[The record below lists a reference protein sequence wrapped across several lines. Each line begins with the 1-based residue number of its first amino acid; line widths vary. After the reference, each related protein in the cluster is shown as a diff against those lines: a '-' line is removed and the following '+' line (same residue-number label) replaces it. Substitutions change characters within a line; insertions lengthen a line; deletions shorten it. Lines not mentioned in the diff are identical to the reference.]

1 MEICRRYL
9 GAIVNKSEE
18 SNIETLTDDLSTQI
32 SEENLSLM
40 KTFPRNCKSDSV
52 N

>member
-9 GAIVNKSEE
+9 GEIVNKSEE

-32 SEENLSLM
+32 SEENCIQAFLSLNIQ
-40 KTFPRNCKSDSV
+40 F
-52 N
+52 